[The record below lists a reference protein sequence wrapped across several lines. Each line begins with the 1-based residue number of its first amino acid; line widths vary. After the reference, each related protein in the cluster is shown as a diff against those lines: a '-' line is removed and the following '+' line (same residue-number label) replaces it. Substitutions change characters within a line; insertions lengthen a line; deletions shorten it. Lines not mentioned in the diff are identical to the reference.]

1 MMKYG
6 KLVRELADAATHGED
21 RLARLKTLYDLQ
33 QATTDAMWEEAEAA
47 MDRFNPFTD
56 GITAKDIGDAIG
68 VSRSTV
74 YNIIEKRKKREEG
87 EDYES

>member
-1 MMKYG
+1 MKFG

-21 RLARLKTLYDLQ
+21 RLARLKTLYYLQ

-47 MDRFNPFTD
+47 MGRFNPFTD
-56 GITAKDIGDAIG
+56 GITAKDIGDAVG

-74 YNIIEKRKKREEG
+74 YNMIEKRKKREEG